1 MDDKAKAAR
10 RAYKREWAR
19 KNPDKCRKYQE
30 NYWTKIAEQAEQAVE
45 AVEASTTTT
54 GQTVAR
60 QVNADQTELQ

>member
-30 NYWTKIAEQAEQAVE
+30 NYWTKIAEQAEQAERE
-45 AVEASTTTT
+45 AN
-54 GQTVAR
+54 G
-60 QVNADQTELQ
+60 ADTPADTSDDLAALDAHN